1 MFEIRVPATSANMGP
16 GFDALG
22 IAFKLYNTF
31 TFEEIESG
39 VEIFGCDKEF
49 CNEKNLVYEV
59 MVKIFAKLNVKLK
72 GIRITFD
79 SNIPLSGGLGS
90 SATCILAGIVAANKL
105 CGNKLSKKEVLEF
118 ACEIEGHPDNITPA
132 YYGGMTTA
140 IMEENRVIF
149 NDINIDKDIKF
160 CALIPKLQLSTKKS
174 RAVLPSEIPFKD
186 AVYNVGRVALMISS
200 LIKGN
205 EDGIKA
211 GCKDILHQQY
221 RGALIENYDEIINFV
236 ENSTALGCFLSGAG
250 PTIMTMYKNDDNAFT
265 SEIKGF
271 LDKLTVQ
278 WSAIFLEVDRE
289 GLIVTD
295 K

>member
-22 IAFKLYNTF
+22 IAFKLYNSF

-39 VEIFGCDKEF
+39 LEISGCDEEF
-49 CNEKNLVYEV
+49 CNENNLVYEV
-59 MVKIFAKLNVKLK
+59 MIKTFEKINVKPK
-72 GIRITFD
+72 GIRIIFNT
-79 SNIPLSGGLGS
+79 NIPMSGGLGS

-105 CGNKLSKKEVLEF
+105 GGNKLSEREILEF

-132 YYGGMTTA
+132 YLGGMKTA
-140 IMEENRVIF
+140 IMEENKVIF
-149 NDINIDKDIKF
+149 NDIDINKDIYF
-160 CALIPKLQLSTKKS
+160 CALIPQLQLSTKKS
-174 RAVLPSEIPFKD
+174 RAVLPADIPFSN
-186 AVYNVGRVALMISS
+186 AVYNVGRVSLLISS

-221 RGALIENYDEIINFV
+221 RGSLIENYDEITSFV
-236 ENSTALGCFLSGAG
+236 DKSTALGCFLSGAG
-250 PTIMTMYKNDDNAFT
+250 PTIMTMYKNSDSLFKNNIN
-265 SEIKGF
+265 EF
-271 LDKLTVQ
+271 LKELTVK
-278 WSAIFLEVDRE
+278 WNPIFLEVDRE
-289 GLIVTD
+289 GLIVID

>member
-31 TFEEIESG
+31 TFEELESG
-39 VEIFGCDKEF
+39 VEIFGCDKEY
-49 CNEKNLVYEV
+49 CNENNLVYEV
-59 MVKIFAKLNVKLK
+59 MVKTFNKLNEKIK
-72 GIRITFD
+72 GVRITFD
-79 SNIPLSGGLGS
+79 SSIPMSGGLGS

-105 CGNKLSKKEVLEF
+105 CGNKLSDKEVLEF

-140 IMEENRVIF
+140 LMEDKKVLF
-149 NDINIDKDIKF
+149 NDIDINEKIKF

-174 RAVLPSEIPFKD
+174 RGVLPSEIPFSN
-186 AVYNVGRVALMISS
+186 AVYNIGRVTLLISS

-205 EDGIKA
+205 CEGIKA

-221 RGALIENYDEIINFV
+221 RGALIENYNEIVEFV
-236 ENSTALGCFLSGAG
+236 DASTALGCFLSGAG
-250 PTIMTMYKNDDNAFT
+250 PTIMTMYKDDDSNYAN
-265 SEIKGF
+265 EIKEF
-271 LDKLTVQ
+271 LNKLTVQ
-278 WSAIFLEVDRE
+278 WNAIFLEVDRE
-289 GLIVTD
+289 GLIVID